1 VFRLDNVLS
10 FDCLFRL
17 FYKIF
22 LGIKMNDFENML
34 YEEIKDEILS
44 WDEGGIYAISFF
56 LESNELI
63 TYR

>member
-1 VFRLDNVLS
+1 
-10 FDCLFRL
+10 
-17 FYKIF
+17 
-22 LGIKMNDFENML
+22 MNDFENML

-44 WDEGGIYAISFF
+44 WDEVGIYAISFF